1 MWCFTCRF
9 LWHAR
14 AKACAESCLCHPGA
28 EDRAH
33 AAQPVQGVLCCKA
46 IHASHRLLLW
56 SCIQPAASQLL
67 HGTGSACSYAGVV
80 THVDANVE
88 LGQEEWQ
95 QFRKDQMTL
104 QEQVD
109 KFRSLI
115 YVGGSNEIVAGTVTC
130 VVARDCPA
138 GKSTQARRPGYVLHS
153 GCLVALTLL

>member
-1 MWCFTCRF
+1 MACSCGALRVDFFGMPGPKLAQTV
-9 LWHAR
+9 
-14 AKACAESCLCHPGA
+14 ACAISGA

-46 IHASHRLLLW
+46 LHASHRLLLW

-67 HGTGSACSYAGVV
+67 HATGSACSYAGVV

-95 QFRKDQMTL
+95 QFRKNQMTL

-115 YVGGSNEIVAGTVTC
+115 YVGGSNEIVAGAVTC
-130 VVARDCPA
+130 VVQVIALEARAHKPA
-138 GKSTQARRPGYVLHS
+138 GLLMWFT
-153 GCLVALTLL
+153 VAVW